1 MIQFDH
7 IEIHV
12 KNSYNYVLFL
22 KKLFPVSRFKKI
34 SENLTYMFLTGDGMR
49 FEIKENISFEYMIDI
64 STHVGFCLPCLR
76 MEGALHHIESIQE
89 VTIFKT
95 INNPDGLCIFF
106 KDYEGIDWHI
116 KDYINLDIYT
126 NI

>member
-1 MIQFDH
+1 MIHFDH

-22 KKLFPVSRFKKI
+22 KKFFPVSRFKKI
-34 SENLTYMFLTGDGMR
+34 SENLTYMFLTGDGIR
-49 FEIKENISFEYMIDI
+49 FEIKENKSFDYKFDI
-64 STHVGFCLPCLR
+64 NTHVGFCLPCLR
-76 MEGALHHIESIQE
+76 MEGAMHHIEAIQE
-89 VTIFKT
+89 VAIFK
-95 INNPDGLCIFF
+95 IIDNPDGPCIFF

-116 KDYINLDIYT
+116 KDYTNLDVYT